1 MIGEGSALELQQ
13 QIAALQLEVQQLRQA
28 EAEARRQVEELNL
41 IFDASP
47 IMFWYKDRGNR
58 HIRVNQAAADLEGLP
73 INAIQGRSCFDI
85 YPQEQAETY
94 YKADLE
100 VINSG
105 QPKLGIIEKHYSPRN
120 EQDLWLQTGKVPI
133 RDKYNMIIGVVAFA
147 MDISEQK
154 RAENAAIEA
163 QEKVERQNQQF
174 NRVHTFLRSTLYQL
188 VDTIERGADR
198 KEMMIYLHNAE
209 LELDRIEQG
218 VE

>member
-1 MIGEGSALELQQ
+1 MISDESALKLQQ
-13 QIAALQLEVQQLRQA
+13 ENAALQKEIERLKLA
-28 EAEARRQVEELNL
+28 EAEAKRQVDELNL

-73 INAIQGRSCFDI
+73 INAIQGRSCFEI

-105 QPKLGIIEKHYSPRN
+105 QPKLGIIERHHSPRN
-120 EQDLWLQTGKVPI
+120 NQELWMQVGKVPI
-133 RDKYNMIIGVVAFA
+133 RDKNNQVSGVVVFA

-154 RAENAAIEA
+154 RAENAAVAA

-174 NRVHTFLRSTLYQL
+174 NRVHTFLRSTLHQL
-188 VDTIERGADR
+188 TDTVERGADR
-198 KEMMIYLHNAE
+198 TELIDYLKNAE
-209 LELDRIEQG
+209 KELDRIEQNSK
-218 VE
+218 